1 MMSTGP
7 AAAAPIDRLSRRTP
21 SGGAA
26 MGSSTTTTSAARDQ
40 ARAQRPATSSRVLR
54 MAVQLVLGT
63 AGFAGFALLGA
74 GGAWL
79 FKHYVAGSP
88 SVAAPPARVA
98 PAARVQP
105 APARIGS

>member
-40 ARAQRPATSSRVLR
+40 ARAQRPATSSRCPCTWATPVTTHLTR
-54 MAVQLVLGT
+54 KPELQVYDERHTAKILV
-63 AGFAGFALLGA
+63 
-74 GGAWL
+74 
-79 FKHYVAGSP
+79 P
-88 SVAAPPARVA
+88 
-98 PAARVQP
+98 
-105 APARIGS
+105 